1 MFSIL
6 AILSDIPWYFA
17 ELVSKV
23 TGADVSAVLDFI
35 SNGYSEIMD
44 ALNLIIK

>member
-1 MFSIL
+1 MLSIL
-6 AILSDIPWYFA
+6 AILSDIPWYIA

-23 TGADVSAVLDFI
+23 TGADTSAILDLF

-44 ALNLIIK
+44 AFNVIIK